1 MKFKIKWVAR
11 RVIASSEVWGAP
23 PEYVTMQR
31 VYDYDNDNENDN
43 RNHKKPNSKGTKTD
57 QIVDGEEKSW
67 DFNLNLPTQGLHD
80 LTVTIDQGQ
89 DRININHLVDIL
101 YTEDEGSPNPYQVAD
116 ETEDDE
122 SESE

>member
-1 MKFKIKWVAR
+1 MEINTTPGNEE
-11 RVIASSEVWGAP
+11 SSPSQIVLESIVENPSIFGTPGSPVTVTWELTD
-23 PEYVTMQR
+23 PES
-31 VYDYDNDNENDN
+31 
-43 RNHKKPNSKGTKTD
+43 NSKGTKTD

-101 YTEDEGSPNPYQVAD
+101 YTEDESSPNPYQPAD
-116 ETEDDE
+116 ETEDEE